1 MKKKLIIGL
10 VVTAL
15 FITYFARVYYVN
27 ETSVIVEKVEYEIGQ
42 TAEYKDFSYTLKST
56 KILNVDELNEAF
68 KLKVRNGLYDVMY
81 IVSEIEMEYIGD
93 KDIAQCLLFNANF
106 QSGAWS
112 NGESADAFFQ
122 MNTNSMKLEKGKKY
136 TFYTAGGLGKIMFT
150 DDDWKKVNNM
160 KFELVIATYPEEI
173 ILKCN

>member
-10 VVTAL
+10 VIFVL
-15 FITYFARVYYVN
+15 FITYAARVYYVN
-27 ETSVIVEKVEYEIGQ
+27 ATSLKVVKVEYEVGQ
-42 TAEYKDFSYTLKST
+42 TVEYKDFLYTLKST
-56 KILNVDELNEAF
+56 KILNVDELNQEF
-68 KLKVRNGLYDVMY
+68 KLKIRNDLYDVKY
-81 IVSEIEMEYIGD
+81 IVSEIEMEYTGD

-150 DDDWKKVNNM
+150 DDDWEKVNNM

-173 ILKCN
+173 VLKCN

>member
-10 VVTAL
+10 VIIAL
-15 FITYFARVYYVN
+15 FIIYFTRVYYVN
-27 ETSVIVEKVEYEIGQ
+27 ATSLKVVKVEYEVGQ
-42 TAEYKDFSYTLKST
+42 TVEYKDFLYTLKST
-56 KILNVDELNEAF
+56 KILNVDELNQEF
-68 KLKVRNGLYDVMY
+68 KLKIRNDLYDVKY
-81 IVSEIEMEYIGD
+81 IVSEIEMEYTGD
-93 KDIAQCLLFNANF
+93 KDSAQCLLLNANF

-173 ILKCN
+173 VLKCN